1 MGFLSKVKIFHI
13 TLVDHKYEI
22 FILACIILLIC
33 LGLCNWYY
41 GKSGSWNDDDW
52 WSFSP
57 RAKATKSTKIVSP
70 NQNGRVRESKGEL
83 ECRRV
88 LQKYFNRPFN
98 KNRPNFL
105 KNPVTGGKVNL
116 EIDCFNEDLKL
127 GCEYDGEPHFK
138 YNPYFHKNK
147 EAFENTKY
155 RDYMKSV
162 MCEKNGITLI
172 RVPYT
177 IKHSDI
183 ESFILDKLKQAGF

>member
-1 MGFLSKVKIFHI
+1 MGFLSKVKTFHI
-13 TLVDHKYEI
+13 LLVNHKYEL
-22 FILACIILLIC
+22 FILTCIILLVSFGIY
-33 LGLCNWYY
+33 NWCH
-41 GKSGSWNDDDW
+41 GKSGSWNDDVW

-57 RAKATKSTKIVSP
+57 WTKPAKAKRIASP

-88 LQKYFNRPFN
+88 LQAYFNRPFN

-116 EIDCFNEDLKL
+116 EIDCFNEALKL

-147 EAFENTKY
+147 EAFENLKY
-155 RDYMKSV
+155 RDYMKTV
-162 MCEKNGITLI
+162 MCEQNGITLI

-183 ESFILDKLKQAGF
+183 ESFILDKLKRAGF